1 MYKNYIKGDIMKNIS
16 VSMCCCVC
24 GKPAQHLKDM
34 SKNGSMDIRYYCE
47 KCMKNINNEVD

>member
-1 MYKNYIKGDIMKNIS
+1 MKNIN